1 MHARRLTGSLACLV
15 VLTLTAAGCGLS
27 GGSDDG
33 DATAGGCKVDK
44 GNVGSGKLTGDVKG
58 KITFQTTNLKKDFGG
73 FFNGVIKDFE
83 KANPGTSVKWI
94 DDPGDSTFTQRTV
107 ADAQGC
113 TMPDVI
119 NIDAPTATALTKAG
133 YLLDVGVKDPDAAKP
148 FVPAFWKSSTYKDA
162 SGTAAH
168 TVLPWYTGG
177 VLLTYNTDMLKKAGI
192 DPAKP
197 PKTMF
202 GLFADYEKIAK
213 SAKGKYFAT
222 MANPIWR
229 IPADWDQMDIRT
241 LSADGKSAV
250 FADDPRTAQWV
261 AWMAKLYKGGAM
273 PKDSLSSSN
282 DPSTPYSQGQVAY
295 GSTNPS
301 FVRFVKQNS
310 PSVYAKTGV
319 GQQPFSNRRH
329 PPPPPPTPIPP
340 PPPPPPP
347 SPPLSLPFPSF
358 RNLGHTRPIAS
369 LPSPPP
375 PPPPHPPPRRAAGR
389 RRSWRTPTVSAS
401 RNGRSSG
408 SRTVRDLALA
418 VRVEGSLLE
427 DSESFGMAPP
437 LYSFAIQATH
447 WAVLGSLAK
456 TADCRRR

>member
-1 MHARRLTGSLACLV
+1 MRARRLTGSLAWLV
-15 VLTLTAAGCGLS
+15 VVTLTAAGCGLS

-33 DATAGGCKVDK
+33 GATAGGCKVDE
-44 GNVGSGKLTGDVKG
+44 GNVGSGRLTGDVEG

-133 YLLDVGVKDPDAAKP
+133 YLLNVGVKDPDAAKP

-162 SGTAAH
+162 SGKAAH

-250 FADDPRTAQWV
+250 FADDPRTTQWV
-261 AWMAKLYKGGAM
+261 AWMAKLYKEGAM

-319 GQQPFSNRRH
+319 GQQPFDA
-329 PPPPPPTPIPP
+329 
-340 PPPPPPP
+340 
-347 SPPLSLPFPSF
+347 
-358 RNLGHTRPIAS
+358 LGHTT
-369 LPSPPP
+369 
-375 PPPPHPPPRRAAGR
+375 AAPQYI
-389 RRSWRTPTVSAS
+389 SVAATSKHAPT
-401 RNGRSSG
+401 
-408 SRTVRDLALA
+408 ALA
-418 VRVEGSLLE
+418 FAKFLTNAENQTAWCKDPNVVIFPTTTTSLDDPFFQNATGSDPFSQARKLVAEQLKTTTAYQTNVSPAVQKAIVSQVQLAMQGKKSPEQAVKDAQEKANELLK
-427 DSESFGMAPP
+427 
-437 LYSFAIQATH
+437 QA
-447 WAVLGSLAK
+447 G
-456 TADCRRR
+456 

>member
-1 MHARRLTGSLACLV
+1 MRARRLTGSLAWLV

-33 DATAGGCKVDK
+33 GATAGGCKVDK
-44 GNVGSGKLTGDVKG
+44 GNVGSGKLTGDVDG

-113 TMPDVI
+113 TMPDVV
-119 NIDAPTATALTKAG
+119 NVDAPTATALTKAG
-133 YLLDVGVKDPDAAKP
+133 YLLDLGVKDPDAAKP

-162 SGTAAH
+162 SGKAAH

-213 SAKGKYFAT
+213 SAKGKYYAT

-261 AWMAKLYKGGAM
+261 AWMAKLYKEGAM

-319 GQQPFSNRRH
+319 GQQPFDA
-329 PPPPPPTPIPP
+329 
-340 PPPPPPP
+340 
-347 SPPLSLPFPSF
+347 
-358 RNLGHTRPIAS
+358 LGHTT
-369 LPSPPP
+369 
-375 PPPPHPPPRRAAGR
+375 AAPQYI
-389 RRSWRTPTVSAS
+389 SVAATSKHAPT
-401 RNGRSSG
+401 
-408 SRTVRDLALA
+408 ALA
-418 VRVEGSLLE
+418 FAKFLTNAENQTAWCKDPNVVIFPTTTTSLDDPFFQNATGSDPFSQARKLVAEQLKTTTAYQTNLSPAVQKAIVSQVQLAMQGKKSPEQAVKDAQEKADDLLK
-427 DSESFGMAPP
+427 
-437 LYSFAIQATH
+437 QA
-447 WAVLGSLAK
+447 G
-456 TADCRRR
+456 

>member
-1 MHARRLTGSLACLV
+1 MRARRLTGSLAWLV

-33 DATAGGCKVDK
+33 GATAGGCKVDK
-44 GNVGSGKLTGDVKG
+44 GNVGSGKLTGDVDG
-58 KITFQTTNLKKDFGG
+58 KITFQTTNLKKDFGD

-119 NIDAPTATALTKAG
+119 NVDAPTATALTKAG

-162 SGTAAH
+162 SGKAAH
-168 TVLPWYTGG
+168 SVLPWYTGG

-213 SAKGKYFAT
+213 SAKGKYYAT

-229 IPADWDQMDIRT
+229 IPADWDQMNIKT

-261 AWMAKLYKGGAM
+261 AWMARLYKEGAM

-319 GQQPFSNRRH
+319 GQQPFDA
-329 PPPPPPTPIPP
+329 
-340 PPPPPPP
+340 
-347 SPPLSLPFPSF
+347 
-358 RNLGHTRPIAS
+358 LGHTT
-369 LPSPPP
+369 
-375 PPPPHPPPRRAAGR
+375 AAPQYI
-389 RRSWRTPTVSAS
+389 SVAATSKHAPT
-401 RNGRSSG
+401 
-408 SRTVRDLALA
+408 ALA
-418 VRVEGSLLE
+418 FAKFLTNAENQTAWCKDPNVVIFPTTTTSLDDPFFQNATGSDPFSQARKLVAEQLKTTTAYQTNLSPAVQKAIVSQVQLAMQGKKSPEQAVKDAQEKADDLLK
-427 DSESFGMAPP
+427 
-437 LYSFAIQATH
+437 QA
-447 WAVLGSLAK
+447 G
-456 TADCRRR
+456 

>member
-119 NIDAPTATALTKAG
+119 NVDAPTATALTKAG
-133 YLLDVGVKDPDAAKP
+133 YLLNVGVKDPDAAKP

-319 GQQPFSNRRH
+319 GQQPFDA
-329 PPPPPPTPIPP
+329 
-340 PPPPPPP
+340 
-347 SPPLSLPFPSF
+347 
-358 RNLGHTRPIAS
+358 LGHTT
-369 LPSPPP
+369 
-375 PPPPHPPPRRAAGR
+375 AAPQYI
-389 RRSWRTPTVSAS
+389 SVAATSKHAPT
-401 RNGRSSG
+401 
-408 SRTVRDLALA
+408 ALA
-418 VRVEGSLLE
+418 FAKFLTNAENQTAWCKDPNVVIFPTTTTSLDDPFFQNATGSDPFSQARKLVAEQLKTTTAYQTNISPAVQKAIVSQVQLAMQGKKSPEQAVKDAQEKADELLK
-427 DSESFGMAPP
+427 
-437 LYSFAIQATH
+437 QA
-447 WAVLGSLAK
+447 G
-456 TADCRRR
+456 

>member
-1 MHARRLTGSLACLV
+1 MRARRLTGSLAWLV
-15 VLTLTAAGCGLS
+15 VVTLTAAGCGLS

-33 DATAGGCKVDK
+33 GATAGGCKVDE
-44 GNVGSGKLTGDVKG
+44 GNVGSGKLTGDVEG

-133 YLLDVGVKDPDAAKP
+133 YLLNVGVKDPDAAKP

-162 SGTAAH
+162 SGKAAH

-250 FADDPRTAQWV
+250 FADDPRTTQWV
-261 AWMAKLYKGGAM
+261 AWMARLYKEGAM

-319 GQQPFSNRRH
+319 GQQPFDA
-329 PPPPPPTPIPP
+329 
-340 PPPPPPP
+340 
-347 SPPLSLPFPSF
+347 
-358 RNLGHTRPIAS
+358 LGHTT
-369 LPSPPP
+369 
-375 PPPPHPPPRRAAGR
+375 AAPQYI
-389 RRSWRTPTVSAS
+389 SVAATSKHAPT
-401 RNGRSSG
+401 
-408 SRTVRDLALA
+408 ALA
-418 VRVEGSLLE
+418 FAKFLTNAENQTAWCKDPNVVIFPTTTTSLDDPFFQNATGSDPFSQARKLVAEQLKTTTAYQTNVSPAVQKAIVSQVQLAMQGKKSPEQAVKDAQEKANELLK
-427 DSESFGMAPP
+427 
-437 LYSFAIQATH
+437 QA
-447 WAVLGSLAK
+447 G
-456 TADCRRR
+456 

>member
-1 MHARRLTGSLACLV
+1 MRARRLTGSLAWLV
-15 VLTLTAAGCGLS
+15 VVTLTAAGCGLS

-33 DATAGGCKVDK
+33 GATAGGCKVDE

-133 YLLDVGVKDPDAAKP
+133 YLLNVGVKDPDAAKP

-162 SGTAAH
+162 SGKAAH

-250 FADDPRTAQWV
+250 FADDPRTTQWV
-261 AWMAKLYKGGAM
+261 AWMARLYKEGAM

-319 GQQPFSNRRH
+319 GQQPFDA
-329 PPPPPPTPIPP
+329 
-340 PPPPPPP
+340 
-347 SPPLSLPFPSF
+347 
-358 RNLGHTRPIAS
+358 LGHTT
-369 LPSPPP
+369 
-375 PPPPHPPPRRAAGR
+375 AAPQYI
-389 RRSWRTPTVSAS
+389 SVAATSKHAPT
-401 RNGRSSG
+401 
-408 SRTVRDLALA
+408 ALA
-418 VRVEGSLLE
+418 FAEFLTNAENQTAWCKDPNVVIFPTTTTSLDDPFFQNATGSDPFSQARKLVAEQLKTTTAYQTNVSPAVQKAIVSQVQLAMQGKKSPEQAVKDAQEKANDLLK
-427 DSESFGMAPP
+427 
-437 LYSFAIQATH
+437 QA
-447 WAVLGSLAK
+447 G
-456 TADCRRR
+456 

>member
-1 MHARRLTGSLACLV
+1 MRARRLTGSLAWLV
-15 VLTLTAAGCGLS
+15 VVTLTAAGCGLS

-33 DATAGGCKVDK
+33 GATAGGCKVDE
-44 GNVGSGKLTGDVKG
+44 GNVGSGKLTGDVDG

-83 KANPGTSVKWI
+83 KANPGASVKWI

-133 YLLDVGVKDPDAAKP
+133 YLLNVGVKDPNAAKP

-162 SGTAAH
+162 SGKAAH

-229 IPADWDQMDIRT
+229 IPADWDQMDIKT
-241 LSADGKSAV
+241 LSADGRSAV
-250 FADDPRTAQWV
+250 FADDPRTTQWV
-261 AWMAKLYKGGAM
+261 AWMAKLYKEGAM

-319 GQQPFSNRRH
+319 GQQPFDA
-329 PPPPPPTPIPP
+329 
-340 PPPPPPP
+340 
-347 SPPLSLPFPSF
+347 
-358 RNLGHTRPIAS
+358 LGHTT
-369 LPSPPP
+369 
-375 PPPPHPPPRRAAGR
+375 AAPQYI
-389 RRSWRTPTVSAS
+389 SVAATSKHAPT
-401 RNGRSSG
+401 
-408 SRTVRDLALA
+408 ALA
-418 VRVEGSLLE
+418 FAKFLTNAENQTAWCKDPNVVIFPTTTTSLDDPFFQNATGSDPFSQARKLVAEQLKTTTAYQTNVSPAVQKAIVSQVQLAMQGKKSPEQAVKDAQEKANELLK
-427 DSESFGMAPP
+427 
-437 LYSFAIQATH
+437 QA
-447 WAVLGSLAK
+447 G
-456 TADCRRR
+456 

>member
-15 VLTLTAAGCGLS
+15 ALTLTAAGCGLS

-33 DATAGGCKVDK
+33 DATAGACKVDK

-58 KITFQTTNLKKDFGG
+58 KITFQTTNLKKDFGD

-94 DDPGDSTFTQRTV
+94 DDPGDSATFTQRTV

-119 NIDAPTATALTKAG
+119 NVDAPTATALTKAG
-133 YLLDVGVKDPDAAKP
+133 YLLDLGVKDPDAAKP

-162 SGTAAH
+162 SGAAAH

-177 VLLTYNTDMLKKAGI
+177 VLLTYNTDMLEKAGI

-197 PKTMF
+197 PKTIF

-213 SAKGKYFAT
+213 TAKGKYYAT

-229 IPADWDQMDIRT
+229 IPADWDQMDIKM

-250 FADDPRTAQWV
+250 FADDPRTTQWV
-261 AWMAKLYKGGAM
+261 EWMAKLYKAGAM

-319 GQQPFSNRRH
+319 GQQPFDA
-329 PPPPPPTPIPP
+329 
-340 PPPPPPP
+340 
-347 SPPLSLPFPSF
+347 
-358 RNLGHTRPIAS
+358 LGHTTGAPQYISVAATSKHAPTALAFAKFLTNAENQTAWCKDPSVVIFPTTSAS
-369 LPSPPP
+369 LDDPFFQKATGNDPFSEARKLIAEQLKTTTAYQTNLSPAVQKAIVSQVQLAMQGKKSPEQ
-375 PPPPHPPPRRAAGR
+375 AVKDAQEKADELLKQAG
-389 RRSWRTPTVSAS
+389 
-401 RNGRSSG
+401 
-408 SRTVRDLALA
+408 
-418 VRVEGSLLE
+418 
-427 DSESFGMAPP
+427 
-437 LYSFAIQATH
+437 
-447 WAVLGSLAK
+447 
-456 TADCRRR
+456 

>member
-1 MHARRLTGSLACLV
+1 MRARRLTGSLAWLV
-15 VLTLTAAGCGLS
+15 VVTLTAAGCGLS

-33 DATAGGCKVDK
+33 GATAGGCKVDE

-133 YLLDVGVKDPDAAKP
+133 YLLNVGVKDPDAAKP

-162 SGTAAH
+162 SGKAAH

-250 FADDPRTAQWV
+250 FADDPRTTQWV
-261 AWMAKLYKGGAM
+261 AWMARLYKEGAM

-319 GQQPFSNRRH
+319 GQQPFDA
-329 PPPPPPTPIPP
+329 
-340 PPPPPPP
+340 
-347 SPPLSLPFPSF
+347 
-358 RNLGHTRPIAS
+358 LGHTT
-369 LPSPPP
+369 
-375 PPPPHPPPRRAAGR
+375 AAPQYI
-389 RRSWRTPTVSAS
+389 SVAATSKHAPT
-401 RNGRSSG
+401 
-408 SRTVRDLALA
+408 ALA
-418 VRVEGSLLE
+418 FAKFLTNAENQTAWCKDPNVVIFPTTTTSLDDPFFQNATGSDPFSQARKLVAEQLKTTTAYQTNVSPAVQKAIVSQVQLAMQGKKSPEQAVKDAQEKANDLLK
-427 DSESFGMAPP
+427 
-437 LYSFAIQATH
+437 QA
-447 WAVLGSLAK
+447 G
-456 TADCRRR
+456 

>member
-1 MHARRLTGSLACLV
+1 MRARRLTGSLAWLV
-15 VLTLTAAGCGLS
+15 VVTLTAAGCGLS

-33 DATAGGCKVDK
+33 GATAGGCKVDE

-119 NIDAPTATALTKAG
+119 NVDAPTATALTKAG
-133 YLLDVGVKDPDAAKP
+133 YLLNVGVKDPDAAKP

-162 SGTAAH
+162 SGKAAH

-229 IPADWDQMDIRT
+229 IPADWDQMNIKT
-241 LSADGKSAV
+241 LSADGKSTA

-261 AWMAKLYKGGAM
+261 AWMAKLYKEGAM

-310 PSVYAKTGV
+310 PSVYARTGV
-319 GQQPFSNRRH
+319 GQQPFDA
-329 PPPPPPTPIPP
+329 
-340 PPPPPPP
+340 
-347 SPPLSLPFPSF
+347 
-358 RNLGHTRPIAS
+358 LGHTT
-369 LPSPPP
+369 
-375 PPPPHPPPRRAAGR
+375 AAPQYI
-389 RRSWRTPTVSAS
+389 SVAATSKHAPT
-401 RNGRSSG
+401 
-408 SRTVRDLALA
+408 ALA
-418 VRVEGSLLE
+418 FAKFLTNAENQTAWCKDPNVVIFPTTTTSLDDPFFQNATGSDPFSQARKLVAEQLKTTTAYQTNISPAVQKAIVSQVQLAMQGKKSPEQAVKDAQEKADELLK
-427 DSESFGMAPP
+427 
-437 LYSFAIQATH
+437 QA
-447 WAVLGSLAK
+447 G
-456 TADCRRR
+456 

>member
-1 MHARRLTGSLACLV
+1 MRARRLTGSLAWLV
-15 VLTLTAAGCGLS
+15 VVTLTAAGCGLS

-33 DATAGGCKVDK
+33 GATAGGCKVDE

-58 KITFQTTNLKKDFGG
+58 KITFQTTNLKKDFGD

-83 KANPGTSVKWI
+83 KANPGASVKWI

-133 YLLDVGVKDPDAAKP
+133 YLLNVGVKDPDAAKP

-162 SGTAAH
+162 SGKAAH

-177 VLLTYNTDMLKKAGI
+177 VLLTYNTDMLRKAGI

-229 IPADWDQMDIRT
+229 IPADWDQMDIKT

-250 FADDPRTAQWV
+250 FADDPRTAEWV
-261 AWMAKLYKGGAM
+261 AWMARLYKEGAM

-319 GQQPFSNRRH
+319 GQQPFDA
-329 PPPPPPTPIPP
+329 
-340 PPPPPPP
+340 
-347 SPPLSLPFPSF
+347 
-358 RNLGHTRPIAS
+358 LGHTT
-369 LPSPPP
+369 
-375 PPPPHPPPRRAAGR
+375 AAPQYI
-389 RRSWRTPTVSAS
+389 SVAATSKHAPT
-401 RNGRSSG
+401 
-408 SRTVRDLALA
+408 ALA
-418 VRVEGSLLE
+418 FAKFLTNAENQTAWCKDPNVVIFPTTTTSLDDPFFQNATGSDPFSQARKLVAEQLKTTTAYQTNVSPAVQKAIVSQVQLAMQGKKSPEQAVKDAQEKANDLLK
-427 DSESFGMAPP
+427 
-437 LYSFAIQATH
+437 QA
-447 WAVLGSLAK
+447 G
-456 TADCRRR
+456 

>member
-1 MHARRLTGSLACLV
+1 MRARRLTGSLAWLV
-15 VLTLTAAGCGLS
+15 VVTLTAAGCGLS

-33 DATAGGCKVDK
+33 GATAGGCKVDE
-44 GNVGSGKLTGDVKG
+44 GNVGSGKLTGDIKG

-133 YLLDVGVKDPDAAKP
+133 YLLNVGVKDPDAAKP

-162 SGTAAH
+162 SGKAAH

-250 FADDPRTAQWV
+250 FADDPRTTQWV
-261 AWMAKLYKGGAM
+261 AWMAKLYKEGAM

-319 GQQPFSNRRH
+319 GQQPFDA
-329 PPPPPPTPIPP
+329 
-340 PPPPPPP
+340 
-347 SPPLSLPFPSF
+347 
-358 RNLGHTRPIAS
+358 LGHTTAAPQYISVAATSKHAPTALAFAKFLTNAENQTAWCKDPNVVIFPTTTTS
-369 LPSPPP
+369 LDDPFFQN
-375 PPPPHPPPRRAAGR
+375 A
-389 RRSWRTPTVSAS
+389 
-401 RNGRSSG
+401 SG
-408 SRTVRDLALA
+408 SDPFSQARKLVAEQLKTTTAYQTNVSPAVQKAIVSQVQLAMQGKKSPEQAVKDAQEKANDLLK
-418 VRVEGSLLE
+418 
-427 DSESFGMAPP
+427 
-437 LYSFAIQATH
+437 QA
-447 WAVLGSLAK
+447 G
-456 TADCRRR
+456 